1 MNRKEI
7 EAILNESDTDI
18 GGKVTKILNLRGEA
32 MESDK
37 KRYEELESKYNTAVA
52 DMDKFKDYDAVLKE
66 RDDLRA
72 EKADRAMTDRFNA
85 VVGDRKFV
93 NTFTAEG
100 VRKAFVDATAKPEYE
115 GKTDEE
121 IYTAIS
127 DGKEA
132 EWYQGTVRVNMT
144 PSAGRVN
151 LPDPGQAYLDEK
163 YATSKFYEK

>member
-1 MNRKEI
+1 MKREEI

-18 GGKVTKILNLRGEA
+18 GGKVTKILNLRGEELRA
-32 MESDK
+32 DK
-37 KRYEELESKYNTAVA
+37 ARYEALETKYNTAVA
-52 DMDKFKDYDAVLKE
+52 DMGKIKDYDAVLKE
-66 RDDLRA
+66 RDDLLA

-85 VVGDRKFV
+85 VVGDRKFL
-93 NTFTAEG
+93 NTFTADG
-100 VRKAFVDATAKPEYE
+100 VRKAFVEATANPDYA

-121 IYTAIS
+121 IYSAIS

-163 YATSKFYEK
+163 YANSKFYKP